1 MSSKSRLTQT
11 RDKKSN
17 DRIQKTILKS
27 KIRKQALANIR
38 KYTTQGNKHGNTIE
52 ADEGEHLLQYRQ
64 HSFKKAVS
72 LKNKQQIYHLDL
84 EFGEYVNDYSLNGR
98 RLMLAGSLGHIAILD
113 WKSKNLACE
122 FNVQDEI
129 KDCKFLHQN
138 FVAIAQKQNTFIYDG
153 TGLEIHQLTNIQE
166 PIHLDYLPYHFLL
179 ASLTKRGKLSYTDV
193 STGTSVAEIKT
204 KIQEVSLSVKEDE
217 AESLQLPYRHCIQQR
232 DSLLIHSQQFR
243 SSHKAISPLG
253 NCELF

>member
-1 MSSKSRLTQT
+1 MDKRNRLTHT

-38 KYTTQGNKHGNTIE
+38 KYTTNANRHENAVE

-84 EFGEYVNDYSLNGR
+84 QFGEYVNDYSLNGR
-98 RLMLAGSLGHIAILD
+98 KLMLTGSLGHVAILD
-113 WKSKNLACE
+113 WKSKNLSCE

-129 KDCKFLHQN
+129 RDCKFLHQN
-138 FVAIAQKQNTFIYDG
+138 FIALAQKKNAYIYDG

-166 PIHLDYLPYHFLL
+166 PIFLDYLPYHFLL
-179 ASLTKRGKLSYTDV
+179 TSLTKRGKLSYIDV

-204 KIQEVSLSVKEDE
+204 KIQDVS
-217 AESLQLPYRHCIQQR
+217 
-232 DSLLIHSQQFR
+232 
-243 SSHKAISPLG
+243 
-253 NCELF
+253 